1 MYTRR
6 ATPYNIW
13 YRAHMLGVTGRSM
26 SSLTQSRFT
35 GLDQASRDVNMDFH
49 WYALRTNGHHEK
61 RVRDRLAG
69 VGIEPFLPLT
79 RQQRQWSDRKV
90 LTELPLFPGYC
101 FARFSLRNRL
111 TIMQISGVAGIVGSV
126 GPEVI
131 PDAELDP
138 IRAACESDRLVQ
150 CVDLFVEGM
159 QVEIV
164 SGPLR
169 GLMGQFIHHAGHDYI
184 VLRVQLIQQAVAMHI
199 HRDEVIPHGSS
210 GAILR

>member
-1 MYTRR
+1 M
-6 ATPYNIW
+6 P
-13 YRAHMLGVTGRSM
+13 
-26 SSLTQSRFT
+26 SLSQSRFT
-35 GLDQASRDVNMDFH
+35 GRDQASIDVNVDLR
-49 WYALRTNGHHEK
+49 WYALHTNAHHEK

-90 LTELPLFPGYC
+90 LTELPLFTGYC

-111 TIMQISGVAGIVGSV
+111 TIMQMSGVAGIVGSV
-126 GPEVI
+126 GPEAI
-131 PDAELDP
+131 PDTEIDA
-138 IRAACESDRLVQ
+138 IRAVCESDRLVQ

-169 GLMGQFIHHAGHDYI
+169 GLIGQFIHHAGHDYI
-184 VLRVQLIQQAVAMHI
+184 VLRVRLIQQAVAVHI
-199 HRDEVIPHGSS
+199 HRDEVIRHGSS
-210 GAILR
+210 GATIR

>member
-1 MYTRR
+1 
-6 ATPYNIW
+6 
-13 YRAHMLGVTGRSM
+13 M

-35 GLDQASRDVNMDFH
+35 GLDQASRDVHVDLH

-90 LTELPLFPGYC
+90 LTELPLFTGYC

-111 TIMQISGVAGIVGSV
+111 TIMQVSGVAGIVGPV
-126 GPEVI
+126 GPEAI
-131 PDAELDP
+131 PEAELDA
-138 IRAACESDRLVQ
+138 IRAVCESDRLVQ
-150 CVDLFVEGM
+150 CVDLLVEGM

-169 GLMGQFIHHAGHDYI
+169 GLTGQFIHHAGHDCI
-184 VLRVQLIQQAVAMHI
+184 VVSVRLIQQAVAVHI
-199 HRDEVIPHGSS
+199 HRDEVIPLGTS

>member
-1 MYTRR
+1 
-6 ATPYNIW
+6 
-13 YRAHMLGVTGRSM
+13 M

-35 GLDQASRDVNMDFH
+35 GLDHPLPELTTDPR
-49 WYALRTNGHHEK
+49 WYALRTNAHHEK

-90 LTELPLFPGYC
+90 LTELPLFTGYC

-111 TIMQISGVAGIVGSV
+111 TIMQVSGVAGIVGSV
-126 GPEVI
+126 GPEAI
-131 PDAELDP
+131 PDTELDA
-138 IRAACESDRLVQ
+138 IRAVCESDRLIQ
-150 CVDLFVEGM
+150 SVDLFVEGM
-159 QVEIV
+159 QVKIV

-184 VLRVQLIQQAVAMHI
+184 VVRVRLIQQAVAVHI
-199 HRDEVIPHGSS
+199 HRNEVVPHC
-210 GAILR
+210 ATDALLL

>member
-1 MYTRR
+1 
-6 ATPYNIW
+6 
-13 YRAHMLGVTGRSM
+13 M
-26 SSLTQSRFT
+26 SSATQSRIT
-35 GLDQASRDVNMDFH
+35 GLDYTLRELETDVH

-90 LTELPLFPGYC
+90 LTELPVFTGYC

-131 PDAELDP
+131 PDAELDA
-138 IRAACESDRLVQ
+138 IRAVCESDRNMQ

-159 QVEIV
+159 LVEIV

-184 VLRVQLIQQAVAMHI
+184 VVRVRLIQQAVAVHI
-199 HRDEVIPHGSS
+199 HRDEVIRHGSS

>member
-1 MYTRR
+1 
-6 ATPYNIW
+6 
-13 YRAHMLGVTGRSM
+13 MLGVTGRSM

-90 LTELPLFPGYC
+90 LTELPLFTGYC

-111 TIMQISGVAGIVGSV
+111 SIMQISGVAGIVGSV
-126 GPEVI
+126 GPEAI
-131 PDAELDP
+131 PDAELDA
-138 IRAACESDRLVQ
+138 IRAACESDRLVT

>member
-1 MYTRR
+1 M
-6 ATPYNIW
+6 A
-13 YRAHMLGVTGRSM
+13 LLS
-26 SSLTQSRFT
+26 QSRFT
-35 GLDQASRDVNMDFH
+35 GLDQASRDVNVDLH

-69 VGIEPFLPLT
+69 AGIEPFLPFT

-90 LTELPLFPGYC
+90 LTELPLFAGYC

-111 TIMQISGVAGIVGSV
+111 TILQVSGVAGIVGSV
-126 GPEVI
+126 RPEAI
-131 PDAELDP
+131 PDEELDA
-138 IRAACESDRLVQ
+138 IGASCESNRLVT

-169 GLMGQFIHHAGHDYI
+169 GLTGQFIIHAGHDYL
-184 VLRVQLIQQAVAMHI
+184 VVRVRLIQQAVAVHI
-199 HRDEVIPHGSS
+199 HWDEVIPLGTS

>member
-1 MYTRR
+1 
-6 ATPYNIW
+6 
-13 YRAHMLGVTGRSM
+13 M

-35 GLDQASRDVNMDFH
+35 GLNQASRDVNVDLH

-90 LTELPLFPGYC
+90 LTELPLFAGYC

-126 GPEVI
+126 GPEAI

-138 IRAACESDRLVQ
+138 IRAACESDRLVT

-169 GLMGQFIHHAGHDYI
+169 GLMRQFIHHAGHDYI
-184 VLRVQLIQQAVAMHI
+184 VVRVRLIQQAVAVHI
-199 HRDEVIPHGSS
+199 HRDEVIPLCHS

>member
-1 MYTRR
+1 
-6 ATPYNIW
+6 
-13 YRAHMLGVTGRSM
+13 M
-26 SSLTQSRFT
+26 SSRTQSRFT
-35 GLDQASRDVNMDFH
+35 GLDHTLRELETDLH

-90 LTELPLFPGYC
+90 LTELPLFTGYC

-126 GPEVI
+126 GPEAI
-131 PDAELDP
+131 PDTELDA
-138 IRAACESDRLVQ
+138 IRAVCESDRAVKR
-150 CVDLFVEGM
+150 VDAFLEGM

-169 GLMGQFIHHAGHDYI
+169 GLMGQFIHHVGHDYI
-184 VLRVQLIQQAVAMHI
+184 VVRIQLIQQAVAVHI
-199 HRDEVIPHGSS
+199 HQDEVIPYGSS
-210 GAILR
+210 GATLR

>member
-1 MYTRR
+1 
-6 ATPYNIW
+6 
-13 YRAHMLGVTGRSM
+13 M

-79 RQQRQWSDRKV
+79 RQLRQWSDRKV
-90 LTELPLFPGYC
+90 LTEFPLFSGYC

-111 TIMQISGVAGIVGSV
+111 TIMQISGVAGIVGCV
-126 GPEVI
+126 GPEAI
-131 PDAELDP
+131 PDTELDA
-138 IRAACESDRLVQ
+138 IRAVCESDRNIQ

-164 SGPLR
+164 TGPLR
-169 GLMGQFIHHAGHDYI
+169 GLKGQFIHQAGQNYL
-184 VLRVQLIQQAVAMHI
+184 VVRVQLIEQAVAVHI
-199 HRDEVIPHGSS
+199 HRDEVVPLAPPGLALTCP
-210 GAILR
+210 GKFGPG

>member
-1 MYTRR
+1 
-6 ATPYNIW
+6 
-13 YRAHMLGVTGRSM
+13 M

-35 GLDQASRDVNMDFH
+35 GLDHASRDVNTEFH
-49 WYALRTNGHHEK
+49 WYALHTNGHHEK

-90 LTELPLFPGYC
+90 LTELPLFAGYC

-126 GPEVI
+126 APEAI
-131 PDAELDP
+131 PDAELDA

-184 VLRVQLIQQAVAMHI
+184 VLRVQLIQQAIAVHI
-199 HRDEVIPHGSS
+199 HRDEVLPRCAS
-210 GAILR
+210 GALLL

>member
-1 MYTRR
+1 
-6 ATPYNIW
+6 
-13 YRAHMLGVTGRSM
+13 M

-35 GLDQASRDVNMDFH
+35 GLDQASRDVNMNFH
-49 WYALRTNGHHEK
+49 WYALRTNAHHEK

-90 LTELPLFPGYC
+90 LTELPLFAGYC

-126 GPEVI
+126 GPEAI
-131 PDAELDP
+131 PDTELDA
-138 IRAACESDRLVQ
+138 IRTLCESDRVVTR
-150 CVDLFVEGM
+150 VDAFLEGM

-164 SGPLR
+164 LGPLR
-169 GLMGQFIHHAGHDYI
+169 GLVGQFIHHAGHDYI
-184 VLRVQLIQQAVAMHI
+184 VVRVRLIQQAVAVHI
-199 HRDEVIPHGSS
+199 HRDEVALHGSS

>member
-1 MYTRR
+1 
-6 ATPYNIW
+6 
-13 YRAHMLGVTGRSM
+13 M
-26 SSLTQSRFT
+26 SSRTQSRFT
-35 GLDQASRDVNMDFH
+35 GLDQTFLELEAGLY
-49 WYALRTNGHHEK
+49 WYALRTNAHHEK

-126 GPEVI
+126 GPEAI

-138 IRAACESDRLVQ
+138 IRAACESDRLVT
-150 CVDLFVEGM
+150 CEDLFVEGM

>member
-1 MYTRR
+1 
-6 ATPYNIW
+6 
-13 YRAHMLGVTGRSM
+13 M
-26 SSLTQSRFT
+26 SSLSQSRFT
-35 GLDQASRDVNMDFH
+35 GLDQPSRDVNVDLH

-90 LTELPLFPGYC
+90 LTELPLFAGYC
-101 FARFSLRNRL
+101 FARFSLRNRV

-126 GPEVI
+126 GPEAI
-131 PDAELDP
+131 PDTELDA
-138 IRAACESDRLVQ
+138 IRAVCESDRLVQ
-150 CVDLFVEGM
+150 GVDLFVEGM

-184 VLRVQLIQQAVAMHI
+184 VLRVRLIQQAVAVHI
-199 HRDEVIPHGSS
+199 YRDEVIRQGSS
-210 GAILR
+210 GATLR

>member
-1 MYTRR
+1 
-6 ATPYNIW
+6 
-13 YRAHMLGVTGRSM
+13 M
-26 SSLTQSRFT
+26 SSLSLSRFT
-35 GLDQASRDVNMDFH
+35 GLNQASHDVNVDLH

-69 VGIEPFLPLT
+69 VGIEPFLPLS

-90 LTELPLFPGYC
+90 LTELPLFTGYC

-126 GPEVI
+126 GPEAI
-131 PDAELDP
+131 PDAELDA
-138 IRAACESDRLVQ
+138 IRAVCESDRNIL

-159 QVEIV
+159 LVEIV

-169 GLMGQFIHHAGHDYI
+169 GLMGQFIHHVGHDYI
-184 VLRVQLIQQAVAMHI
+184 VVRVQLIQQAVAVHI
-199 HRDEVIPHGSS
+199 QRDEVIRHGSS
-210 GAILR
+210 GTILR

>member
-131 PDAELDP
+131 PDAELD
-138 IRAACESDRLVQ
+138 
-150 CVDLFVEGM
+150 
-159 QVEIV
+159 
-164 SGPLR
+164 
-169 GLMGQFIHHAGHDYI
+169 
-184 VLRVQLIQQAVAMHI
+184 VLYSAWIF
-199 HRDEVIPHGSS
+199 S
-210 GAILR
+210 

>member
-1 MYTRR
+1 M
-6 ATPYNIW
+6 N
-13 YRAHMLGVTGRSM
+13 
-26 SSLTQSRFT
+26 
-35 GLDQASRDVNMDFH
+35 LDLH
-49 WYALRTNGHHEK
+49 WYALRTHGHHEK

-90 LTELPLFPGYC
+90 LTELPLFAGYC

-126 GPEVI
+126 GPEAI
-131 PDAELDP
+131 PDTELDA
-138 IRAACESDRLVQ
+138 IRAVCESDRLVQ
-150 CVDLFVEGM
+150 GIDLFVEGM

-164 SGPLR
+164 SSPLR

-184 VLRVQLIQQAVAMHI
+184 VVRVRLIQQAVAVHI
-199 HRDEVIPHGSS
+199 HRDEMIRHGSS
-210 GAILR
+210 GATLR